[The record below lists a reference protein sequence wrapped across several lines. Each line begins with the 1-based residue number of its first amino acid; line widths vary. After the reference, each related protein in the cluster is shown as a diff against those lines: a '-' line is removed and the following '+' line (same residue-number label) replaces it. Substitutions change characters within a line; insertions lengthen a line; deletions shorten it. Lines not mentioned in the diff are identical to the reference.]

1 MRRIILIAVLILG
14 TTAVTVAAFQGY
26 QNRQTATSTWL
37 SAGVAT
43 PLAKPV
49 TVPVSRGDVAQTVT
63 APGQLV
69 GIQERLLGVD
79 VDGRLLELTVRPGS
93 IVHAG
98 DTIARIDPTPYE
110 AALQAAQIQLELA
123 EDAYQQQLTDAEL
136 SVVAGE
142 AQVLST
148 QAQIPSLTAA
158 EINLQTARD
167 AETYTAYEYQKAQD
181 REWEPPEVVES
192 YRLEWVAAQ
201 RAVEVAEAEYNQMLN
216 QQWSVSQQVNALS
229 ATVDQTNLNVQY
241 LAESGVN
248 PLLQLAVDEAEANL
262 AKTIIAAP
270 FDGVVLEVLAR
281 PGEQLPA
288 GANLLL
294 LTDPAQGEARVTI
307 IEEDLSMIAI
317 GQTAEIYFDARP
329 DVVVA
334 GEVSRIVP
342 QRVAGEA
349 RPLYHVYLTLN
360 DPLPDGVYPGMTADA
375 SLLIDSA
382 DDELRL
388 PRALV
393 AARSDGTATVEVW
406 ENGRSVPRDIA
417 IGLRGDVYIVV
428 LDGLHEGDEV
438 VGE

>member
-1 MRRIILIAVLILG
+1 MRRIIFIVVFVLG
-14 TTAVTVAAFQGY
+14 TTAVTSAAFLGY
-26 QNRQTATSTWL
+26 QNTQTVT
-37 SAGVAT
+37 AT
-43 PLAKPV
+43 PLAKPI
-49 TVPVSRGDVAQTVT
+49 TVPVSKGDVAQTVT

-69 GIQERLLGVD
+69 GVQERVLGVD
-79 VDGRLLELTVRPGS
+79 VNGRLLELIVRPGS

-98 DTIARIDPTPYE
+98 DTIARLDPAPYE
-110 AALQAAQIQLELA
+110 TALQTAQIQLELA
-123 EDAYQQQLTDAEL
+123 EAAYQRQLTDAEL

-142 AQVLST
+142 AQMQST

-158 EINLQTARD
+158 EINLQAAREG
-167 AETYTAYEYQKAQD
+167 ETYAAYEYQKAQD

-201 RAVEVAEAEYNQMLN
+201 RSVEFAEAEYSQILN
-216 QQWSVSQQVNALS
+216 QQWSVSQQVS
-229 ATVDQTNLNVQY
+229 AMSANVDQTNLNVEY
-241 LAESGVN
+241 LTESGVN

-262 AKTIIAAP
+262 AKTIITAP
-270 FDGVVLEVLAR
+270 FDGVVLELLAR

-317 GQTAEIYFDARP
+317 GQAAEIYFDARP

-342 QRVAGEA
+342 QRVVGEA
-349 RPLYHVYLTLN
+349 RPLYYVYLTLN

-375 SLLIDSA
+375 SLFIDSA
-382 DDELRL
+382 NDELRL

-393 AARSDGTATVEVW
+393 AARSDGTATVKVW
-406 ENGRSVPRDIA
+406 ENGSSVSREIA
-417 IGLRGDVYIVV
+417 VGLRGDVYIVV
-428 LDGLHEGDEV
+428 LDGLLDGDEV